1 MVYLNCQNMFDIRGK
16 NIIITGSGK
25 GIGLQLAN
33 GISEQENV
41 IRIDKNFKKNKNFV
55 ISNLI

>member
-1 MVYLNCQNMFDIRGK
+1 MFDIRGK

-33 GISEQENV
+33 GISEQGANV
-41 IRIDKNFKKNKNFV
+41 IRIDKNFKKKK
-55 ISNLI
+55 